1 MNFTRALQA
10 LKRITWRYP
19 THHAADGRRPEAES
33 LVQTHYNDHSLRR
46 YCEKLCAARGG
57 YEP

>member
-19 THHAADGRRPEAES
+19 THHSADGRRAEAES
-33 LVQTHYNDHSLRR
+33 LVHAHYEDYNLESRDV
-46 YCEKLCAARGG
+46 EEAVVK
-57 YEP
+57 

>member
-1 MNFTRALQA
+1 MNFSRALQA

-33 LVQTHYNDHSLRR
+33 LVHAHYNDRNLEGRNV
-46 YCEKLCAARGG
+46 EEAVIK
-57 YEP
+57 